1 MRCRLTAVISYQI
14 MALDLCIGQFEWWVW
29 VDMGSECWFSLCFPL
44 LTSNGFSL
52 GVCLC
57 MGQFEWQV
65 WVCMGSEC
73 CLSMYFPLLNFASVE
88 YHLPKYYPKP
98 TAPLTEPQIYR
109 EQLSSDLNISIY
121 KTIRLLQYVSIIL
134 NLPILMFCFLKSDFL
149 QV

>member
-1 MRCRLTAVISYQI
+1 
-14 MALDLCIGQFEWWVW
+14 
-29 VDMGSECWFSLCFPL
+29 MGSECWFSLCFPL

-121 KTIRLLQYVSIIL
+121 KNNQTLAICL
-134 NLPILMFCFLKSDFL
+134 NNLESPNFDVLFLKI
-149 QV
+149 